1 LPTLSGA
8 TAGLGLNY
16 DLFSDLPNYPKYK
29 INFQLILLPKFIVAS
44 MKKHNLELP
53 KTKILQLQDALTSP
67 KIFIGLDIHKNSW
80 SVSIQTDLFFHRTFS
95 MPSVA
100 EDLFQYVERT
110 FPNHDVYLVY
120 EAGCC
125 GFSAA
130 RYFLNLG
137 WNVLVVN
144 TSDVKTGDKQRYQ
157 KTDALDARNLSNQLK
172 DGVLRGV
179 YIPTEEHE
187 QFTTLARH
195 RNQVT
200 KKLRQSKLHIK
211 SMLLFHG
218 IKVPDEFDTPNWNK
232 NFMVWLENLKFSTTC
247 GELALQGK
255 IRMYQFIRSEYLEI
269 ANQMRA
275 YCRKTYKKD
284 YDLLRSIPGIDGYL
298 ASVILAECGD
308 LRRFNTEGQFSSY
321 IGLVPGIYNSGG
333 SEKCLGITP
342 RSRSQLRSY
351 LVEAAWVAVR
361 KDAEMQQ
368 YYRKHQGK
376 NVKSVIIKVAHKM
389 ARRILSVIKTETPY
403 HVNRNLVLEK

>member
-1 LPTLSGA
+1 
-8 TAGLGLNY
+8 
-16 DLFSDLPNYPKYK
+16 
-29 INFQLILLPKFIVAS
+29 
-44 MKKHNLELP
+44 M
-53 KTKILQLQDALTSP
+53 QLQDALTIP
-67 KIFIGLDIHKNSW
+67 KIFIGLDIHKKSW

-95 MPSVA
+95 MPSVS

-125 GFSAA
+125 GFSTA

-137 WNVLVVN
+137 WHVLVVN
-144 TSDVKTGDKQRYQ
+144 PSDVKTGDKERYQ
-157 KTDALDARNLSNQLK
+157 KTDALDSKNLSNQLK
-172 DGVLRGV
+172 AGVLKGV
-179 YIPTEEHE
+179 YIPTEAHE
-187 QFTTLARH
+187 QFTSFARH
-195 RNQVT
+195 RTQVT

-218 IKVPDEFDTPNWNK
+218 ITIPEEFDNSNWSK
-232 NFMVWLENLKFSTTC
+232 DFIAWLENIKFSSSC

-255 IRMYQFIRSEYLEI
+255 LRMYKFIRSEYLEI

-275 YCRKTYKKD
+275 HCRKTQKKD
-284 YDLLRSIPGIDGYL
+284 YNLLKSIPGIGGYL

-308 LRRFNTEGQFSSY
+308 LRRFNNEGQFSSY

-351 LVEAAWVAVR
+351 LVEAAWVAIR
-361 KDAEMQQ
+361 KDTEMQQ

-376 NVKSVIIKVAHKM
+376 NIKSVIIKIAHKL

-403 HVNRNLVLEK
+403 QINRNLVLEK